1 MHERNTVQR
10 DVPPHLRVTL
20 TPWPGERLPLPGYT
34 QRPYVVND
42 SGQLV
47 PAKPFQSPA
56 LVAPGAADPGETYL
70 ELAAL
75 DLDDVG
81 AIVAFASTY
90 GVLGVRDPI
99 GLRDGPSYG
108 AFRAFAFFEP
118 VEQMLAAELPV
129 DPPLPDYVE
138 TLGEFRFG
146 ARFVCDLVSAYR
158 VVRGEVGVDEAEW
171 QVLPAGQQ
179 PTSLRDAANVIAIAV
194 EWALKPYSPHV
205 FFSPVPVPGLR
216 PTADGMVYVRCCVE
230 LYNHIVEGADY
241 RVCANETC
249 GRLFVRQRGR
259 AQHGFYRRE
268 GVRFHDA
275 SCARAQTQREY
286 RRRKQRERKEQGG
299 GE

>member
-1 MHERNTVQR
+1 MNERNTVER
-10 DVPPHLRVTL
+10 DVPSHLRVTL
-20 TPWPGERLPLPGYT
+20 TPWPGEKLTGASYT
-34 QRPYVVND
+34 RRSYAVND

-47 PAKPFQSPA
+47 PAKPFKSPTP
-56 LVAPGAADPGETYL
+56 VEPGVEDPGETYL

-81 AIVAFASTY
+81 AIVAFVSAY

-108 AFRAFAFFEP
+108 AFRTFTFFEP
-118 VEQMLAAELPV
+118 VEQTLAAELPT

-146 ARFVCDLVSAYR
+146 ARFVRDLVTAYR
-158 VVRGEVGVDEAEW
+158 LIRGEVAVGEVEW
-171 QVLPAGQQ
+171 HAFPAGEQ
-179 PTSLRDAANVIAIAV
+179 PTSLRGAANLLSLAL
-194 EWALKPYSPHV
+194 ESALKPYSPRV
-205 FFSPVPVPGLR
+205 LFSPGPVPGVR
-216 PTADGMVYVRCCVE
+216 PTADGVVYARCCVE

-259 AQHGFYRRE
+259 SRHGFYRRE

-286 RRRKQRERKEQGG
+286 RRRKQRERKEQNGG
-299 GE
+299 

>member
-1 MHERNTVQR
+1 M
-10 DVPPHLRVTL
+10 
-20 TPWPGERLPLPGYT
+20 
-34 QRPYVVND
+34 
-42 SGQLV
+42 
-47 PAKPFQSPA
+47 PAKPFESPKP
-56 LVAPGAADPGETYL
+56 VKPDTNDPGETYL

-81 AIVAFASTY
+81 AIVAFASVY

-99 GLRDGPSYG
+99 GLRDGPRYG
-108 AFRAFAFFEP
+108 AFRLFAFFEP
-118 VEQMLAAELPV
+118 VEQTLAAELPT
-129 DPPLPDYVE
+129 DPALPDYVE

-146 ARFVCDLVSAYR
+146 ARFVRDLVSAYQ
-158 VVRGEVGVDEAEW
+158 VVRGEVAIDEAAW
-171 QVLPAGQQ
+171 HALPPGKQ
-179 PTSLRDAANVIAIAV
+179 PTSLRGAAKLISDAL
-194 EWALKPYSPHV
+194 ETALKAYSPRV
-205 FFSPVPVPGLR
+205 FFSPAPVPGLH

-259 AQHGFYRRE
+259 SQHGFHRRE

-286 RRRKQRERKEQGG
+286 RRRKQRERKEQNG